1 MSTNVSKSLL
11 EKINERT
18 IHYFEEISKIP
29 RASGKEQAAADYLVD
44 FANKHGF
51 SHRRTTDIINEKQT
65 CSVIIYK
72 PATTGY
78 QDIEAFVLQA
88 HIDMVCQK
96 EPDSN
101 HNFDTDPIEL
111 IIKGNIM
118 TANKTTL
125 GADNGVGVAIML
137 AILESNEIDHP
148 PIEALFTSDEE
159 DGMSGVKAITKDML
173 TGKRLINIDS
183 EQEGVFTYGC
193 AGGKMVDICIP
204 ITYEPVPE
212 GYTLL
217 QVDILGLVGG
227 HSGVEIHEGRAN
239 SQLLLARTLRAIQLE
254 TSLRIASIVGGD
266 RRNVIP
272 RTASATI
279 CVPKDMTGT
288 VKEIA
293 HKMQDIFARE
303 YLGVE
308 SGISIVLYP
317 YNENNDD
324 GKALDK
330 CLNEESTSKVISS
343 ILIIPNDVLA
353 MHSQVEGLVGTSC
366 NLGLTI
372 LGEKT
377 FSLMS
382 HIRSFTS
389 TKKDFAADQ
398 FRMVANI
405 LGAEYIGG
413 AEYPNWEPNVDS
425 PLLKQF
431 KDVYESTFSDKSPRF
446 KSIHAGLECGFIS
459 QIFPDMDMISCGPNI
474 GGAHSP
480 DEWVDLDSNKRI
492 VELILNVL
500 AKKE

>member
-1 MSTNVSKSLL
+1 MSTNVSTSLM
-11 EKINERT
+11 EKVNERT
-18 IHYFEEISKIP
+18 IHYFKEISKIP
-29 RASGKEQAAADYLVD
+29 RASGKEQAVADYLVD
-44 FANKHGF
+44 FANQHGF
-51 SHRRTTDIINEKQT
+51 SYRRTNDIIHEKQT
-65 CSVIIYK
+65 CNVIIYK
-72 PATTGY
+72 AATNGY
-78 QDIEAFVLQA
+78 QDIEPFVLQA

-96 EPDSN
+96 ESDSN
-101 HNFDTDPIEL
+101 HNFDTDSIEL
-111 IIKGNIM
+111 IIKDNIM

-125 GADNGVGVAIML
+125 GADNGIGVAIML
-137 AILESNEIDHP
+137 AILESDEVDHP

-173 TGKRLINIDS
+173 TGRRLINIDS

-212 GYTLL
+212 NYTPL
-217 QVDILGLVGG
+217 QIDISGLVGG

-254 TSLRIASIVGGD
+254 TSLRIATIVGGD

-279 CVPKDMTGT
+279 CVPKDMADA
-288 VKEIA
+288 VQDIA
-293 HKMQDIFARE
+293 HKMQDILTRE
-303 YLGVE
+303 YMGVE
-308 SGISIVLYP
+308 SNIRIDLYL
-317 YNENNDD
+317 YNENKD
-324 GKALDK
+324 GAEALDK
-330 CLNEESTSKVISS
+330 CLNEESTDKVISS

-366 NLGLTI
+366 NLGLTV
-372 LGEKT
+372 LDEAT
-377 FSLMS
+377 FSLLS

-398 FRMVANI
+398 FRMIASI
-405 LGAEYIGG
+405 LGAECIGG

-431 KDVYESTFSDKSPRF
+431 KDVYESTFYDKTPSF

-459 QIFPDMDMISCGPNI
+459 QIFPNMDMISCGPNI

-480 DEWVDLDSNKRI
+480 DEWVDLDSNKRV

-500 AKKE
+500 AKKD